1 MQREA
6 KEESKPEEAQRIV
19 AERKSDTAI
28 SPIMNEIVLVSS
40 ESEDEDRVLVVKS
53 DNDDKDSSS
62 QPVQHK
68 HSLSYDATP
77 ATTPIHHQSSLSE
90 DLSSHALVESDTRS
104 EPSNTASILYT
115 CQLLHCVDSSNVSK
129 SSNSPIVGRAAS
141 SSHARSHVRFPSE
154 RLQRT
159 HCFSAARGAANPSY
173 AQRE

>member
-1 MQREA
+1 
-6 KEESKPEEAQRIV
+6 
-19 AERKSDTAI
+19 
-28 SPIMNEIVLVSS
+28 MNEIVLVSS

-53 DNDDKDSSS
+53 DNDEKDSNP

-68 HSLSYDATP
+68 HNLSYDATTD
-77 ATTPIHHQSSLSE
+77 TTTVIHHQSSLSE

-159 HCFSAARGAANPSY
+159 HCFSAARSAANPNY